1 MDLPTSEGASATRRV
16 RLWRALW
23 LACLGLLL
31 IAALALLLGKW
42 MAGRSVD
49 VAGHYV
55 AVNYFSHYWD
65 TPPQV
70 IAPRADISPS
80 PIWWAARSA
89 AS

>member
-1 MDLPTSEGASATRRV
+1 
-16 RLWRALW
+16 
-23 LACLGLLL
+23 
-31 IAALALLLGKW
+31 

-70 IAPRADISPS
+70 DSPRADISPS